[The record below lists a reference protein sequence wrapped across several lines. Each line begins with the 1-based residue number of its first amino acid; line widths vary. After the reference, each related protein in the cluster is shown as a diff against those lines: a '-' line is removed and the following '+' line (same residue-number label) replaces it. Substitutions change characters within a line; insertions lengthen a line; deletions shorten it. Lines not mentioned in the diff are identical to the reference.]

1 MTIDEIQTERERVQL
16 ERERLQLARE
26 QDAERR
32 RKQQNRADNIAIFTS
47 TIATIITI
55 AGIIASLLLIK

>member
-1 MTIDEIQTERERVQL
+1 MTAEQLHAERERVQL

-26 QDAERR
+26 RDAERR

>member
-1 MTIDEIQTERERVQL
+1 MTRDEIQTERERVQL
-16 ERERLQLARE
+16 ERERLQLTRE